1 MLAVWQSCP
10 AIDFPEAVSISS
22 TGSSSVSTVESYPGA
37 VSQSE
42 TTNLG
47 ATRIC
52 SIADALDIVGGRW
65 SLLFLRELSFGVHR
79 FTDIQIN
86 TGAPRR
92 MLALRLH
99 TLEEAGVIE
108 RRRYC
113 DHPRVTNTCSRRP
126 GRGFSRFCRH
136 CGSGVS
142 AILHPTVR
150 YTPALTTTALEWRGV
165 AQPSVIRPVLRQVG
179 SAGG

>member
-1 MLAVWQSCP
+1 M
-10 AIDFPEAVSISS
+10 
-22 TGSSSVSTVESYPGA
+22 
-37 VSQSE
+37 SQSE

-113 DHPRVTNTCSRRP
+113 DHPPRDEY
-126 GRGFSRFCRH
+126 
-136 CGSGVS
+136 
-142 AILHPTVR
+142 L
-150 YTPALTTTALEWRGV
+150 LTAAGQGLL
-165 AQPSVIRPVLRQVG
+165 PVLQALREWGERHIAPDRQIYTGVDDHG
-179 SAGG
+179 P